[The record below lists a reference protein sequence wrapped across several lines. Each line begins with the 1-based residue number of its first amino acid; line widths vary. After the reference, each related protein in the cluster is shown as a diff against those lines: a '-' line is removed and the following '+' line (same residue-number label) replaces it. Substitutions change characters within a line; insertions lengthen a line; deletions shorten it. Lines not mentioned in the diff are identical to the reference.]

1 MATTN
6 EVISLGQ
13 GPTGENGQ
21 ALFGAGFSTSA
32 AATGMAE
39 GNLDVFASSGVHD
52 FNMAFDEDGP
62 IRERACSWD
71 LAMDHD
77 VDPANDPMT
86 TAFSS
91 HNHALPTIPAAVGQ
105 YGAGA
110 ARSNSAASLLQEKVT
125 MSLQFS
131 TTIPLRGSDPWRF
144 LPASQRWRE

>member
-6 EVISLGQ
+6 EVTSLGQ

-32 AATGMAE
+32 VATGVV

-52 FNMAFDEDGP
+52 FNMAFDEDVP

-77 VDPANDPMT
+77 VDPASDPMT
-86 TAFSS
+86 PAIGS
-91 HNHALPTIPAAVGQ
+91 HNHALPPIPAVVGQ

-110 ARSNSAASLLQEKVT
+110 T
-125 MSLQFS
+125 
-131 TTIPLRGSDPWRF
+131 RGNRKRT
-144 LPASQRWRE
+144 LA